1 MWCVF
6 TLETG
11 VISDISQI
19 TFLGHEGICLN
30 SQEFEALSLQN
41 YPECSL
47 KCTRGEK
54 ALKGKKHRNFY
65 SKEAAMYSY
74 VLGSQCTT
82 GGF

>member
-30 SQEFEALSLQN
+30 SLEFKALSLQN

-47 KCTRGEK
+47 KCAKGKKK
-54 ALKGKKHRNFY
+54 ALKGKRNTEI
-65 SKEAAMYSY
+65 STPRK
-74 VLGSQCTT
+74 Q
-82 GGF
+82 